1 METLLGS
8 SDSGNSVQKIKAN
21 GQAVL
26 VLVLGEHDN
35 L

>member
-1 METLLGS
+1 METFLDS
-8 SDSGNSVQKIKAN
+8 SVSGKSVQKIKAN
-21 GQAVL
+21 GQAIL